1 MRSEI
6 LNIGQHELRCEVF
19 ESELKIGSGD
29 SKPVLILSL
38 LLGRFGSQF
47 LLGLGESF
55 WMSVARRYLKLK
67 SQVAAKTPNEI
78 IGRISFECDDTRV
91 EVEFTRFSE
100 KVLRTLHLIV
110 SFVNH
115 YPRIAEIRS
124 VREGPILVRFRGQEK
139 KLASDEPVK
148 SETGIKAWLAAA
160 CRSAGII
167 HLKSGN

>member
-6 LNIGQHELRCEVF
+6 LNIGQHVLRCEVF

-29 SKPVLILSL
+29 SKPVLILSF
-38 LLGRFGSQF
+38 LLGRYGSEF

-55 WMSVARRYLKLK
+55 WINIARRYLKLK

-110 SFVNH
+110 AFVSH
-115 YPRIAEIRS
+115 YPRSVEIRS
-124 VREGPILVRFRGQEK
+124 VREGPILVRFRGQEI
-139 KLASDEPVK
+139 KLASHDHIK
-148 SETGIKAWLAAA
+148 RETGIKAWLAAA

-167 HLKSGN
+167 YLKSRK